1 MQKYFLK
8 SVKTFIHALKI
19 LIVDFINT
27 ACQQNKSNIS
37 SLILKMCKCHH
48 YSIFFVQLIKKMG
61 KDLKTDKGNIYIF
74 LIHRILIT
82 LFLFCVIHKLSF
94 SLKSYFLNISQLK

>member
-27 ACQQNKSNIS
+27 ACQQNKS
-37 SLILKMCKCHH
+37 SLMCKCHH
-48 YSIFFVQLIKKMG
+48 YSVFFVQLIKKMG
-61 KDLKTDKGNIYIF
+61 KDLKTDKGNIFFFNSQNTYF
-74 LIHRILIT
+74 
-82 LFLFCVIHKLSF
+82 VV
-94 SLKSYFLNISQLK
+94 SLLCHS